1 MGVLSTLKLTAAK
14 RTMQISPV
22 NYRRDR
28 LTRRLAEQILLA
40 KAKQDGKEYVA
51 TKLGK
56 VIDEETGEKKTVQIS
71 KRVKEWWF
79 TSDTGKICIS
89 LRYGATIVELAKGKT
104 AVELASGAE
113 LVATLESLYKAV
125 DNGELDAQLEAA
137 SGTVKAGFKK

>member
-113 LVATLESLYKAV
+113 LVATLEALYKAV